1 MALARR
7 FLRVRR
13 HRRRV
18 VFRFPPANQRGPGI
32 QQENGRH
39 RAGVHPKVLGS
50 DCWKYCKSVIK
61 NKKNRFVKIII
72 RLDVAENSVVGHR
85 EIRTVLG
92 DFARPHGLQLW
103 LRNFDDRVA
112 YLHEAGSTFQY

>member
-1 MALARR
+1 MDATEREYIQKSLGVIVGNT
-7 FLRVRR
+7 VR
-13 HRRRV
+13 
-18 VFRFPPANQRGPGI
+18 ASL
-32 QQENGRH
+32 
-39 RAGVHPKVLGS
+39 KT
-50 DCWKYCKSVIK
+50 
-61 NKKNRFVKIII
+61 KKNRFVKIII
-72 RLDVAENSVVGHR
+72 RLDVAENSVDGHR